1 VRTRNR
7 LAAEWVLGE
16 EKKKEKKNAHRSS
29 LPQLLRAA
37 CLAAMAPG
45 TRLLALAFATVCG
58 VQAFTGTAGI
68 TGPHGNRPAHV
79 ACAGARSS
87 TSRRCTRLPILR
99 TTTALQSENSGAD
112 GSCQPAAE
120 VQLPTAADRLSKLQA
135 YAQVFAEEGVNGDMR
150 VFNVYKVETGD
161 ESETYTKQ
169 DRLKRA
175 QGYAELFSQPMSV
188 ASRVSLV
195 DEMQL

>member
-1 VRTRNR
+1 
-7 LAAEWVLGE
+7 
-16 EKKKEKKNAHRSS
+16 
-29 LPQLLRAA
+29 
-37 CLAAMAPG
+37 MAPG

-68 TGPHGNRPAHV
+68 TGPHGFATAHV
-79 ACAGARSS
+79 ACAGASTPRSS
-87 TSRRCTRLPILR
+87 RCTVLPLHWRCTRLPILR
-99 TTTALQSENSGAD
+99 TTTALHSENSGAD

-120 VQLPTAADRLSKLQA
+120 VQLPTAQERLAKLQA
-135 YAQVFAEEGVNGDMR
+135 YAEVFADEGVNGDMR
-150 VFNVYKVETGD
+150 VFNVYKVETGE
-161 ESETYTKQ
+161 ESETYTNQ

-175 QGYAELFSQPMSV
+175 QGYAELFTQPMSV

>member
-1 VRTRNR
+1 
-7 LAAEWVLGE
+7 
-16 EKKKEKKNAHRSS
+16 
-29 LPQLLRAA
+29 
-37 CLAAMAPG
+37 
-45 TRLLALAFATVCG
+45 
-58 VQAFTGTAGI
+58 
-68 TGPHGNRPAHV
+68 
-79 ACAGARSS
+79 
-87 TSRRCTRLPILR
+87 
-99 TTTALQSENSGAD
+99 
-112 GSCQPAAE
+112 
-120 VQLPTAADRLSKLQA
+120 
-135 YAQVFAEEGVNGDMR
+135 VFADPGVNGDMR

>member
-1 VRTRNR
+1 
-7 LAAEWVLGE
+7 
-16 EKKKEKKNAHRSS
+16 
-29 LPQLLRAA
+29 
-37 CLAAMAPG
+37 MAPG

-68 TGPHGNRPAHV
+68 TGPHCNTAHV
-79 ACAGARSS
+79 ACAGAR
-87 TSRRCTRLPILR
+87 TSRCTVLPLHRRCTRLPILR
-99 TTTALQSENSGAD
+99 TTTALHSENSGAD

-120 VQLPTAADRLSKLQA
+120 VQLPTAAERLAKLQA
-135 YAQVFAEEGVNGDMR
+135 YAEVFADEGVNGDMR
-150 VFNVYKVETGD
+150 VFNVYKVETGE
-161 ESETYTKQ
+161 ESETYTNQ

-175 QGYAELFSQPMSV
+175 QGYAELFTQPMSV

>member
-1 VRTRNR
+1 
-7 LAAEWVLGE
+7 
-16 EKKKEKKNAHRSS
+16 
-29 LPQLLRAA
+29 
-37 CLAAMAPG
+37 MAPG

-68 TGPHGNRPAHV
+68 TGPQGNRPDHV

-87 TSRRCTRLPILR
+87 CTSRCTSRRCTRLPILR
-99 TTTALQSENSGAD
+99 TTTALHSENSGAD

-120 VQLPTAADRLSKLQA
+120 VQLPTAAERLAKLQA

-150 VFNVYKVETGD
+150 VFNVHKVETGD

-195 DEMQL
+195 DGMQL